1 MKLCTKHGCGVCIGC
16 SHTPP
21 KGCGDVCRDE
31 AEYLL
36 DCLFA
41 IINTEWT
48 QEQAE
53 IFADFEIMKENT
65 E

>member
-16 SHTPP
+16 SRIPP
-21 KGCGDVCRDE
+21 EGYGDICRDD
-31 AEYLL
+31 AEWML
-36 DCLFA
+36 DCLVA
-41 IINTEWT
+41 IIDTEWT

-53 IFADFEIMKENT
+53 IFADFEIVKDDT

>member
-1 MKLCTKHGCGVCIGC
+1 MKLCTQHGCGVCRGC

-21 KGCGDVCRDE
+21 EGYGDVCRDE

-41 IINTEWT
+41 IIDTEWT

-53 IFADFEIMKENT
+53 IFADFEIVKDDT

>member
-1 MKLCTKHGCGVCIGC
+1 MKLCTKHGCGVCRGC
-16 SHTPP
+16 SRIPP
-21 KGCGDVCRDE
+21 EGCGYVCRDV
-31 AEYLL
+31 AEELL

-41 IINTEWT
+41 IIDTEWT

-53 IFADFEIMKENT
+53 IFADFEIVKDDT

>member
-1 MKLCTKHGCGVCIGC
+1 MKLCTKHGCGVCLGC
-16 SHTPP
+16 HRIPP
-21 KGCGDVCRDE
+21 EGYGDVCRYD
-31 AEYLL
+31 AEWML

-41 IINTEWT
+41 IIDTEWT

-53 IFADFEIMKENT
+53 IFADFEIEKDNT

>member
-1 MKLCTKHGCGVCIGC
+1 MKLCTKHGTGVCINC
-16 SHTPP
+16 PRKLPNSW
-21 KGCGDVCRDE
+21 GDICRYD
-31 AEYLL
+31 AEGLL

-41 IINTEWT
+41 IIDTEWT

-53 IFADFEIMKENT
+53 IFADFEIVKDDT

>member
-1 MKLCTKHGCGVCIGC
+1 MKLCTNHGCGVCIGC

-21 KGCGDVCRDE
+21 KGHGDVCRDE

-53 IFADFEIMKENT
+53 IFADFEIVKE
-65 E
+65 

>member
-1 MKLCTKHGCGVCIGC
+1 MKLCTKHGCGVCRGC
-16 SHTPP
+16 DQIPP
-21 KGCGDVCRDE
+21 DGCGDVCRDY
-31 AEYLL
+31 AEELL

-41 IINTEWT
+41 IIDTEWT

-53 IFADFEIMKENT
+53 IFADFEISKDDT